1 MRKIPFLFVCA
12 LGVLTLAVKESP
24 ADSLLFSR
32 AMETPAPRGDATD
45 VSARFSD
52 ASPGGFSLG
61 LSDLIVGNAGMAGND
76 AMLAGMALGMTSPG
90 TVRAISAVLAAG
102 SRLGAG
108 GGGGGGAA
116 GGGGAGGGGK
126 GSPGSTVP
134 ARYNPYRD
142 RFGSASDTWQEF
154 VLGELRN
161 PSRNPQTRVP
171 SFVGAGGGLFANL
184 PPGLLDQR
192 RPWHRLPQKVRDR
205 LKTLLAG
212 LPKPGGRRDQG
223 TVSRR
228 FFPTRGHPEAESR
241 PMARG
246 RSFQTPNRPR
256 WH

>member
-116 GGGGAGGGGK
+116 GGGGLA
-126 GSPGSTVP
+126 V
-134 ARYNPYRD
+134 A
-142 RFGSASDTWQEF
+142 A
-154 VLGELRN
+154 
-161 PSRNPQTRVP
+161 
-171 SFVGAGGGLFANL
+171 
-184 PPGLLDQR
+184 
-192 RPWHRLPQKVRDR
+192 RDR
-205 LKTLLAG
+205 LEVRFLRVTTRIGTGSDRPQIPGRNSSWASCGIRPAIRRPEFRALSG
-212 LPKPGGRRDQG
+212 PVVVCLPIFRLDCSISVVPGTGCRR
-223 TVSRR
+223 
-228 FFPTRGHPEAESR
+228 
-241 PMARG
+241 
-246 RSFQTPNRPR
+246 RSVIG
-256 WH
+256 